1 MVGLDPKDPNDSWAA
16 WCFDE
21 ACFMWGRYIESQIH
35 DATRGSKNDKQAN
48 TKAQMMM
55 RRIMSP
61 LAEPEPEGSEKK
73 EAESQPPAPVPKGK
87 FRDPAAM
94 MKG

>member
-1 MVGLDPKDPNDSWAA
+1 
-16 WCFDE
+16 
-21 ACFMWGRYIESQIH
+21 MWGRYVENQLH
-35 DATRGSKNDKQAN
+35 EATRGAKNDKQAS

-61 LAEPEPEGSEKK
+61 PAEPESEGSDKK
-73 EAESQPPAPVPKGK
+73 ETESQPPAPAPRGK